1 MTKIDYKIYQSSLY
15 QITMIQK
22 PILKWVG
29 GKTQIIENVMAR
41 FPKQINN
48 YHEPFLGGGSVLLA
62 LLSHQKQGLITI
74 SGQVFASDLN
84 INLISLYKNIQSDPQ
99 MFIQEMTTLVNA
111 YKSITNEAVEPNR
124 KPTTMDEAM
133 TSQESYYYWIRSQF
147 NKLPPDLRSSHQAS
161 AMFLFLNKTCF
172 RGLYRE
178 GPNGF
183 NVPFGHY
190 KNPSIIEIEQI
201 LAVSALIQNVVFRCS
216 SFSDSL
222 VCQKD
227 DFVYMD
233 PPYVPINATSF
244 VGYNVDGFDSSKHEE
259 LFGLC
264 KELKKNNV
272 KMMLSN
278 ADVPLVRAAF
288 SEYTTDIV
296 SCRRAINSKNPESRT
311 NEVLIVNY

>member
-1 MTKIDYKIYQSSLY
+1 
-15 QITMIQK
+15 
-22 PILKWVG
+22 
-29 GKTQIIENVMAR
+29 
-41 FPKQINN
+41 
-48 YHEPFLGGGSVLLA
+48 
-62 LLSHQKQGLITI
+62 
-74 SGQVFASDLN
+74 LN

-99 MFIQEMTTLVNA
+99 MFIQEMAILVNS
-111 YKSITNEAVEPNR
+111 YKSITNELDEPNR
-124 KPTTMDEAM
+124 KPTTLGEAM

-147 NKLPPDLRSSHQAS
+147 NKLPPDLRSSQQAS

-190 KNPSIIEIEQI
+190 KNPSIIDEEQI
-201 LAVSALIQNVVFRCS
+201 ITVSALIQNVAFRCL
-216 SFSDSL
+216 SFSESL

-264 KELKKNNV
+264 KELKKNDV

-288 SEYTTDIV
+288 SEYTTDII